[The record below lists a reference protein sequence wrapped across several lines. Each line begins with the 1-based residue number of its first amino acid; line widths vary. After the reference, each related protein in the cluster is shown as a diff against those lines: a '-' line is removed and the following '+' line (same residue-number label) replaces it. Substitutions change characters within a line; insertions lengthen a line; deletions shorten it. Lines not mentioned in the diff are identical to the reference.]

1 MTEPTPSSTPD
12 GTADWLR
19 PVREVLDGLDRP
31 VTVFVRDDDAG
42 WGDRQLHDLMDLLDE
57 LAVPLDL
64 AAIPAEVTPVLAA
77 ELAGRARSGRSDLV
91 VHQHGWRHVNHQAA
105 GRSCEFGADRD
116 PQAQHDDLLS
126 GQKRMADLFGDAG
139 DAFAPEAFTPPWNRC
154 TDGTGEVLRA
164 LGFGLLSRDRSAG
177 WVAVPGLREVPV
189 TVDWFATVKQ
199 RDVHGGV
206 LRRPVDREQRGHLV
220 AAALGSATAPGAAT
234 GLMLHHAVTGAADL
248 ADLRALL
255 EVLTRHPQVVFD
267 HLHRLGA

>member
-1 MTEPTPSSTPD
+1 MT
-12 GTADWLR
+12 DWLQ
-19 PVREVLDGLDRP
+19 PVRAALDGLDRP

-42 WGDRQLHDLMDLLDE
+42 WGDQPLHDLMDVLDDC
-57 LAVPLDL
+57 AVPLDL

-77 ELAGRARSGRSDLV
+77 ELVRRARSGRSDLV
-91 VHQHGWRHVNHQAA
+91 VHQHGWRHVNHQRE

-116 PQAQHDDLLS
+116 RQAQHEDLLA

-139 DAFAPEAFTPPWNRC
+139 DAFAPGVFTPPWNRC

-164 LGFGLLSRDRSAG
+164 LGFGVLSRDRTAG
-177 WVAVPGLREVPV
+177 SVGVPGLREVPV

-199 RDVHGGV
+199 RDAHGV
-206 LRRPVDREQRGHLV
+206 VTRRPVDREQRGHLV
-220 AAALGSATAPGAAT
+220 ATALQSGAAPGAAT